1 MKREIESVFFRCDRL
16 FDGIAT
22 SEKNCVHVCAHTE
35 TVHEIAGP
43 LNVLCAIH
51 RAHQAEWFDFIEA
64 SIFIPY
70 EKKTKLWRCFWVF
83 WSMRTRNYW
92 WACNFGHL
100 KRVETRTNE
109 DTFGHWFDDQW
120 LNNRNL
126 LVWTRFWHSVFGYN
140 LFIPNIKLTIF
151 AKNQSNRT
159 SNINC
164 QSSRL
169 FSHNPM
175 NIHRDVIINCCVAF
189 DAPNRILIKFAQCG
203 TNKNHKAKQKKAKAT
218 GTARIESTETHT
230 QHTVKTDH

>member
-22 SEKNCVHVCAHTE
+22 SEKKLCTRVRTHGNCSWDYRPIKCS
-35 TVHEIAGP
+35 
-43 LNVLCAIH
+43 LCH
-51 RAHQAEWFDFIEA
+51 PSSSPGRMVWFYRGLYLY
-64 SIFIPY
+64 SVWT
-70 EKKTKLWRCFWVF
+70 KTKLWRCFWVF

-92 WACNFGHL
+92 WECNFGHL
-100 KRVETRTNE
+100 KRMETRTNE

-203 TNKNHKAKQKKAKAT
+203 TNKNHKAKRKKAKAT